1 MFNHIASF
9 IVGCEIAFW
18 VVLAV
23 GLVCRYLLRLRRTGT
38 VLLALIPL
46 IDVVL
51 LAAVAVDLHNGAEVG
66 WVHRAAGIYL
76 GASVAFGPSVVRWA
90 DRRFAYHLAGGP
102 KPERAPQEGPE
113 AFRKECVDF
122 GRWLLAAGIS
132 AAAVLGLG
140 STVANGE
147 QASALYGI
155 FPTLATITV
164 IWLITGP
171 VWVLGKQ

>member
-1 MFNHIASF
+1 MFSHIAAF

-18 VVLAV
+18 VVLAA
-23 GLVCRYLLRLRRTGT
+23 GLVFRYLLRLGRTGA

-46 IDVVL
+46 IDIVL

-66 WVHRAAGIYL
+66 WVHRVAGIYL
-76 GASVAFGPSVVRWA
+76 GVSVAFGPSVVRWA
-90 DRRFAYHLAGGP
+90 DRRFAYHFAGGA
-102 KPERAPQEGPE
+102 KPERAPKEGPE
-113 AFRKECVDF
+113 AFRKECADF

-171 VWVLGKQ
+171 VWMLGKQ